1 MAEAEEIYKQYYD
14 KVYRYVRSKVS
25 DPQETEDLA
34 ASVFVKVCQNLSRF
48 DGQKA
53 SVSTWVY
60 TITRNTVIDYFRKT
74 KFQAQ
79 WQDGIAQEP
88 DPAGQLPGGE
98 LLEELAAALEQ
109 LGQRER
115 DLVILH
121 YYYNRTLKEIAAQM
135 QISYSST
142 KRLHEKA
149 LAMLRK
155 SLQG

>member
-1 MAEAEEIYKQYYD
+1 MDEAEEIYKQYYD

-25 DPQETEDLA
+25 DPHETEDLA
-34 ASVFVKVCQNLSRF
+34 ASVFAKVCQNLSGF

-53 SVSTWVY
+53 SVSTWIY
-60 TITRNTVIDYFRKT
+60 TITRNTVIDYFRKAQLRT
-74 KFQAQ
+74 Q
-79 WQDGIAQEP
+79 WQDDPVTEQ
-88 DPAGQLPGGE
+88 DPACRLLGSEQ
-98 LLEELAAALEQ
+98 LEELAAALEQ

-121 YYYNRTLKEIAAQM
+121 YYYNRTLKEIAARM
-135 QISYSST
+135 HISYSSV

-155 SLQG
+155 ELS